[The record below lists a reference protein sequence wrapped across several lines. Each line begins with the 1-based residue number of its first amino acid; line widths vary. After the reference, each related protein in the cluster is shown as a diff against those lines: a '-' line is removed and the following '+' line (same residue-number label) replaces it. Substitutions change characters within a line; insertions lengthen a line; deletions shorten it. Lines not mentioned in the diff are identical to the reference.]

1 MTPNSSG
8 PGRLAPTSVR
18 SGRVRAARLTDL
30 AAVGELS
37 RLAHPSIEMHAGNGR
52 GAAAEDAARRT
63 RSLGLPVTASHVSVF
78 SLFRMP
84 LGAFQPND
92 QVYVYDEDGRLA
104 GLARVERDANRDEWT
119 IVELDAIDHGAA
131 GDIRF
136 RLVQHALRDGSRRG
150 AQRFHVACADIHGNV
165 ELFMQAG
172 FARYGEEIIL
182 YRDPSQGFPGP
193 REVDASKL
201 LIRPAA
207 ATDSLELARLYKQVT
222 PTPVARLEGYRL
234 PDWEHLSGR
243 SSVPRTSLT
252 PVLRFADVEAHVQ
265 ERADGPGLAAVLQV
279 GVAKEQQPHYMRLLA
294 LPDHDASPLIRY
306 GLALI
311 GERSGANKRAAAP
324 THQHGVMACVR
335 TYESP
340 IDRRL
345 EEEGME
351 RIATVSLLAK
361 EALVRV
367 AEPSLVP
374 AI

>member
-1 MTPNSSG
+1 M
-8 PGRLAPTSVR
+8 PTTTR

-37 RLAHPSIEMHAGNGR
+37 RLAHPSIEVHDRNDHVPVADDTPRPM
-52 GAAAEDAARRT
+52 

-92 QVYVYDEDGRLA
+92 QMYVYDEGGRLS

-119 IVELDAIDHGAA
+119 LVELDAVDQGDA

-136 RLVQHALRDGSRRG
+136 RLVQHLLRDGSRRG
-150 AQRFHVACADIHGNV
+150 AHRFHVACADVDGNV
-165 ELFMQAG
+165 ELFRQAG
-172 FARYGEEIIL
+172 FARYGEENIL
-182 YRDPSQGFPGP
+182 FRDPRHRFPTLGSA
-193 REVDASKL
+193 EAEEL
-201 LIRPAA
+201 GIRPA
-207 ATDSLELARLYKQVT
+207 THQDSVDLAGLYRQVT
-222 PTPVARLEGYRL
+222 PAPVARLEGYRL
-234 PDWEHLSGR
+234 SDWENLPGR

-252 PVLRFADVEAHVQ
+252 PLLRFADVEAHVQ
-265 ERADGPGLAAVLQV
+265 EAADGLGLVAMLQV
-279 GVAKEQQPHYMRLLA
+279 GVAKEQHPHYMRVLA
-294 LPDHDASPLIRY
+294 LPDHDTTTLIRY
-306 GLALI
+306 GLGLI
-311 GERSGANKRAAAP
+311 GKRSGASRRSANP

-340 IDRRL
+340 IDHRL
-345 EEEGME
+345 EEQGME
-351 RIATVSLLAK
+351 TIATVSLLVK

-367 AEPSLVP
+367 AEPTLVP

>member
-1 MTPNSSG
+1 MT
-8 PGRLAPTSVR
+8 R

-37 RLAHPSIEMHAGNGR
+37 RLAHPSIEIHADGGHR
-52 GAAAEDAARRT
+52 ADDPQRPM

-92 QVYVYDEDGRLA
+92 QLYVYDEGGRLS

-119 IVELDAIDHGAA
+119 IVELDAVEQEDA

-136 RLVQHALRDGSRRG
+136 RLVQHLMRDGSRRG
-150 AQRFHVACADIHGNV
+150 ASRFHVACADAHGNV

-172 FARYGEEIIL
+172 FARYGEEAIL
-182 YRDPSQGFPGP
+182 FRDPGTPFPSL
-193 REVDASKL
+193 RAADAEQL
-201 LIRPAA
+201 LIRPA
-207 ATDSLELARLYKQVT
+207 TNLDSVDLARLYKRVT
-222 PTPVARLEGYRL
+222 PSPVARLEGYRL
-234 PDWEHLSGR
+234 PDWENLPGR

-252 PVLRFADVEAHVQ
+252 PLLRFADVESLVQ
-265 ERADGPGLAAVLQV
+265 ESDDAQGLAAMLQV
-279 GVAKEQQPHYMRLLA
+279 GVAKEQQPHYMRVLA
-294 LPDHDASPLIRY
+294 LPEHDTRPLIRY
-306 GLALI
+306 GLGLI
-311 GERSGANKRAAAP
+311 GKRSGANESSSNP
-324 THQHGVMACVR
+324 SHQHGVMACVR

-345 EEEGME
+345 EEQGME
-351 RIATVSLLAK
+351 TIATVSLLVK

-374 AI
+374 AV